1 MGNHNPSQSFFW
13 DNSKMRN
20 MKNFYKIVL
29 MSFLMM
35 PLVLLNGSHQLSAR
49 EINISEAVGLA
60 RLYSGEEKQARDA
73 ALRDAMK
80 KAIEQGVGSMME
92 SETEVKNFQL
102 LSDRILSKSKGV
114 IKNYKILREGEVDNG
129 VNYEVVIS
137 AIVDDQ
143 LMEDSMEAFRL
154 MQELTGRKTV
164 MVIYNPKVQGE
175 LPLNPKRGD
184 DFNLIKSAMIA
195 LNQGFINKRF
205 DVIEPSVLQEV
216 IRDTETLAL
225 SNEAD
230 FDQAVS
236 ELAAKYG
243 AQYYTTFELLASNK
257 KNSSVFEAKTIIRA
271 KLYNVGSAR
280 IINQL
285 EGKGKKKYRQTD
297 SGADIFE
304 AMTASI
310 RQSAKQIRQKL
321 TDSLIERLY
330 EYAEDG
336 APMMIRFY
344 TDKPRFQSIFQRMIK
359 KIEGVTGSKTIT
371 RNRNELF
378 MHVYY
383 QENDADEFLGSVED
397 SFYSNRQFK
406 GYALIPGQMGDV
418 IQLNM
423 EME

>member
-1 MGNHNPSQSFFW
+1 
-13 DNSKMRN
+13 
-20 MKNFYKIVL
+20 
-29 MSFLMM
+29 
-35 PLVLLNGSHQLSAR
+35 
-49 EINISEAVGLA
+49 
-60 RLYSGEEKQARDA
+60 
-73 ALRDAMK
+73 
-80 KAIEQGVGSMME
+80 MME

-225 SNEAD
+225 SNEVD

-236 ELAAKYG
+236 ELATKYG

-257 KNSSVFEAKTIIRA
+257 K
-271 KLYNVGSAR
+271 KLIG
-280 IINQL
+280 
-285 EGKGKKKYRQTD
+285 
-297 SGADIFE
+297 F
-304 AMTASI
+304 
-310 RQSAKQIRQKL
+310 
-321 TDSLIERLY
+321 
-330 EYAEDG
+330 
-336 APMMIRFY
+336 
-344 TDKPRFQSIFQRMIK
+344 
-359 KIEGVTGSKTIT
+359 
-371 RNRNELF
+371 
-378 MHVYY
+378 
-383 QENDADEFLGSVED
+383 
-397 SFYSNRQFK
+397 
-406 GYALIPGQMGDV
+406 
-418 IQLNM
+418 
-423 EME
+423 